1 MLFMFFV
8 ASLLPSL
15 AKSSEAQE
23 RTPSIID
30 RIQEPFW
37 GDLDQL
43 RERRIIRVLVSYNRT
58 NFFITPKG
66 NRGVEHDLLQAY
78 ENHLNRGPLKQRY
91 RTQVI
96 FIPVPSQDLISYL
109 VAGKGDIAAAGIT
122 IIPEREAM
130 VDFTKPY
137 ITNINAILV
146 SNKHAPPIHSL
157 EDLSGKKVVV
167 LAKSSHIVHLELF
180 NQTLGKLALPAI
192 EVIQADPLL
201 ESEDILNMVNANIF
215 QYTVADSH
223 IAEIWQEIL
232 SDIQVHQDLTFHENG
247 KIGWAIN
254 KDLPK
259 LKSSLNNFIHAY
271 AKPGRFLGNS
281 VFNRY
286 FGNTFWI
293 KKPLTYSMLKNV
305 DCLEHYIKLYAEF
318 YGFDKHMITAIA
330 YQESRFNNSKTS
342 HRGAVGI
349 MQIKPSTARESYV
362 NIENIE
368 ILENN
373 IHAGVRYLAFLRDH
387 FFSGEL
393 FSEEERI
400 NFTLAAYNAGPNRVR
415 QMQREAKKR
424 GLNPHK
430 WFYNVEIVARQ
441 IIGHETVNYVAAIQ
455 KNKLFFKTSKE
466 LYKLRLQL
474 IAEMAAYHFEEPFQ
488 KKILQEELEEIINKE
503 GNPLMVDKP

>member
-259 LKSSLNNFIHAY
+259 LKSSLNNFIH
-271 AKPGRFLGNS
+271 
-281 VFNRY
+281 
-286 FGNTFWI
+286 
-293 KKPLTYSMLKNV
+293 PLPVML
-305 DCLEHYIKLYAEF
+305 LEVL
-318 YGFDKHMITAIA
+318 
-330 YQESRFNNSKTS
+330 
-342 HRGAVGI
+342 
-349 MQIKPSTARESYV
+349 
-362 NIENIE
+362 
-368 ILENN
+368 
-373 IHAGVRYLAFLRDH
+373 
-387 FFSGEL
+387 
-393 FSEEERI
+393 
-400 NFTLAAYNAGPNRVR
+400 
-415 QMQREAKKR
+415 
-424 GLNPHK
+424 
-430 WFYNVEIVARQ
+430 
-441 IIGHETVNYVAAIQ
+441 
-455 KNKLFFKTSKE
+455 
-466 LYKLRLQL
+466 
-474 IAEMAAYHFEEPFQ
+474 
-488 KKILQEELEEIINKE
+488 LQE
-503 GNPLMVDKP
+503 